1 MEPKRSGGAWEVMSL
16 RIPALNGYR
25 QMMPNDQRCLSSV
38 VQVKPTAKA
47 NHFSLEMARKV
58 YENVDCRTFAEW
70 SMTAQRLFETSRLYF
85 ATWHLDGTSCRN
97 LPTLGHEIAR
107 HSYNWHRVRRHE
119 LGGGVNQ

>member
-58 YENVDCRTFAEW
+58 YENVDCRIFAVW
-70 SMTAQRLFETSRLYF
+70 
-85 ATWHLDGTSCRN
+85 
-97 LPTLGHEIAR
+97 
-107 HSYNWHRVRRHE
+107 
-119 LGGGVNQ
+119 